1 VSAVERGLGDAGRVL
16 VRASG
21 TEPVVRIMVEAL
33 EPGVA
38 ALRAETLRV
47 ALLDALGPL
56 AD

>member
-1 VSAVERGLGDAGRVL
+1 M
-16 VRASG
+16 RASG

-38 ALRAETLRV
+38 DLRAETLRV